1 MKHDSNLFS
10 SFRCAFAGIWEAL
23 RTQRNLRI
31 HSAIGLAVVV
41 ASLVLR
47 LTPVE
52 WAIIAL
58 TIGSMFAAELFNT
71 VVEANVDLFTDRY
84 HPLARQA
91 KDIAAGAV
99 LTTAITSVV
108 VGLLILGPHLLDR
121 IAR

>member
-1 MKHDSNLFS
+1 MEHDSNLFS

-31 HSAIGLAVVV
+31 HLAIGLAVVV
-41 ASLVLR
+41 AGIVLR
-47 LTPVE
+47 LSSVE

-99 LTTAITSVV
+99 LTIAITSIVI
-108 VGLLILGPHLLDR
+108 GLLILGPHILDR